1 MKKIFLTI
9 VFLIFSLN
17 SFAEL
22 SLSPISLNFNS
33 QALNTTSA
41 EKLVILENVL
51 RGELNITNITVSGD
65 FAKTDDCGNSVAP
78 SSNCTIRITFTPTT
92 AGTRNGTLT
101 VSSDSDTGQVTLTGI
116 GEEVIP
122 ENQKPIASFTVTPES
137 GNAPLTVSL
146 NASKSTDL
154 DGNETIENYQ
164 WVSSDG
170 QSISDGKTTSV
181 TFDTNGSYTIT
192 LTITDDK
199 DETDTEEETVIV
211 TEKAVDKFTLGIIA
225 TNGTV
230 KCSTD
235 GRKQDNC
242 ESKYDEETSLTITA
256 EPDKGYEFTSWADDC
271 SGTGDCQL
279 TMSANKTVTANF
291 SESEVIIEKFNLE
304 TTANNGTVKCSTD
317 GRTQDNCQ
325 SKYDKDTSLII
336 TAEPEKGYEFT
347 SWSDYCSDIGDCK
360 LTMDADKIISAKFE
374 LIDIQKPTA
383 SFTITVDSDNPLKV
397 DLDASN
403 SSGTIT
409 SYEWASTDIKS
420 VSDGK
425 TTSIIFNEAGSYEIT
440 LTVTDDK
447 EKTDTEKQFIIVG
460 YPQVD
465 QVFSIGDDSDTTTAQ
480 FYGGI
485 SLNDGSFISKLTSSD
500 VITKGKDTIAVEGI
514 IVPVHTGQAEIIV
527 VGLYTP
533 PSTEIVEDR
542 CNPANGYYYM
552 ITDNSMTN
560 NYCQWDVAKPNEW
573 CNDLNRTSRRREN
586 TEYATRWDG
595 KLDSLQP
602 LFTNVELINGQPINL
617 TKDKTLYKDVPA
629 YTGHICLTFGYRLD
643 DIIVF
648 NGDPIEFDV
657 VK

>member
-225 TNGTV
+225 T
-230 KCSTD
+230 
-235 GRKQDNC
+235 
-242 ESKYDEETSLTITA
+242 
-256 EPDKGYEFTSWADDC
+256 
-271 SGTGDCQL
+271 
-279 TMSANKTVTANF
+279 
-291 SESEVIIEKFNLE
+291 
-304 TTANNGTVKCSTD
+304 NGTVKCSTD